1 MQVYIHIGYP
11 KTGSSAIQS
20 HIFTNQG
27 WFEERG
33 VYIPR
38 TGYTSGR
45 GHARLI
51 NADLKRLALKS
62 EMELPAEVRL
72 QELAEELAARA
83 AEGVETALISWEG
96 LAAISP
102 PTMAKIHRALA
113 GHQVTILCYV
123 RDQVSLYQAAA
134 LKTLEVQGYVSARSF
149 FDPPDIK
156 DEELQ
161 LYDFSTALTH
171 WHDAFEGSASVR
183 VRLFERSCLVAGDV
197 VTDFLNWLG
206 LEPDDDFTLQTR
218 VVNSTLDSRAAAAL
232 LIAKVTRVAQPEL
245 MRLTGAL
252 LEVAGNSDGNV
263 KDFLPE
269 SSRRRIHDYFSDS
282 NAKLLKQF
290 RPENAPAGS
299 SELFPGLREAKTS
312 PVFDY
317 LRSVFLALDAPGPRV
332 WDGGVLEGKQVA
344 QLIRPPGSG
353 WRGAEPD
360 GAWSMGPRSTIVFLL
375 PDINRQRGPGAIALH
390 FHGNYMQ
397 GHSETVLSINNEEHR
412 LNLRDTEVRASI
424 DDAMCEGG
432 VRVGLQHHFPGAEE
446 ENAGAAELAFKLMRI
461 SYRFIWD

>member
-27 WFEERG
+27 WFEKRG

-62 EMELPAEVRL
+62 EAELPAEVRL

-83 AEGVETALISWEG
+83 EEGIETALISWEG

-149 FDPPDIK
+149 FDPPDIT

-161 LYDFSTALTH
+161 LYDFAAALTH

-197 VTDFLNWLG
+197 VTDFLHWLG
-206 LEPDDDFTLQTR
+206 LEIDDDFTLQTR

-263 KDFLPE
+263 KDFLPA
-269 SSRRRIHDYFSDS
+269 SSRQRIHDHFSAS
-282 NAKLLKQF
+282 NAQLLEQF

-299 SELFPGLREAKTS
+299 SELFPDLREAKTS

-317 LRSVFLALDAPGPRV
+317 LRSVFLALDTPGPRV
-332 WDGGVLEGKQVA
+332 WDGGALEGRQVA

-360 GAWSMGPRSTIVFLL
+360 GAWSMGPRSTIEFLL
-375 PDINRQRGPGAIALH
+375 PDIHRQRGPGAIALH
-390 FHGNYMQ
+390 FHGNYRP
-397 GHSETVLSINNEEHR
+397 GHSDTVLKINDEEQR
-412 LNLRDTEVRASI
+412 LNLRDQEVRATI
-424 DDAMCEGG
+424 DDAMCENG
-432 VRVGLQHHFPGAEE
+432 VRVELQHHFPDSGE
-446 ENAGAAELAFKLMRI
+446 ENAGAGELAFKLMRI